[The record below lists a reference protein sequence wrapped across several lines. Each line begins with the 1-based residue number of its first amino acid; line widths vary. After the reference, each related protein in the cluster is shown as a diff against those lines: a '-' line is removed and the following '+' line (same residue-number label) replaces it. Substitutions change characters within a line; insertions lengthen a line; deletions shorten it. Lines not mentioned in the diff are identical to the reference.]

1 MSLALN
7 EKLNRPLK
15 SLISVDIAPT
25 NEPIEP
31 Q

>member
-1 MSLALN
+1 MAVALN
-7 EKLNRPLK
+7 PTLNTPLK